1 MNLLGVIA
9 LVGVVASVIN
19 MFTNYNN
26 DPAFWGWLSSAAW
39 GAVAILN
46 ELTADK

>member
-1 MNLLGVIA
+1 MKYIA
-9 LVGVVASVIN
+9 LVGVVASVANVFI
-19 MFTNYNN
+19 YYGN